1 MAKKGGMN
9 MAVLIAYFS
18 RKGYNYVN
26 GDIIELKEGNTQ
38 VAAKKL
44 QKIVGGDLF
53 EIAQKKEYS
62 NDYRECV
69 AEAKKDYLEGVR
81 PELKQY
87 LEDIDKYDT
96 IYLGYP
102 NYCGTMPVA
111 VFAFLEKYRFEGK
124 TILPFCTNEGSK
136 MGKSERDI
144 KAICPNAI
152 LKEGLPL
159 HGADI
164 QSCDAQLK
172 EWVERTKS

>member
-1 MAKKGGMN
+1 MAN
-9 MAVLIAYFS
+9 LIAYFS

-26 GDIIELKEGNTQ
+26 GDIIELKEGNTA

-44 QKIVGGDLF
+44 QAIVGGDLF
-53 EIAQKKEYS
+53 EIEQEKAYS
-62 NDYRECV
+62 DDYRECV
-69 AEAKKDYLEGVR
+69 AQAKKDYLEGVR
-81 PELKQY
+81 PKLKKY
-87 LEDIDKYDT
+87 PENIEKYDR

-111 VFAFLEKYRFEGK
+111 VFAFLEKYGFEGK
-124 TILPFCTNEGSK
+124 TILPFCTNEGSR

-144 KAICPNAI
+144 ANTCPKAI

-164 QSCDAQLK
+164 QKCDGELK
-172 EWVERTKS
+172 AWAERTKD

>member
-1 MAKKGGMN
+1 MAT
-9 MAVLIAYFS
+9 LIAYFS
-18 RKGYNYVN
+18 RNGMNYVN
-26 GDIIELKEGNTQ
+26 GNIIDLKEGNTQ

-53 EIAQKKEYS
+53 EIEQENPYS
-62 NDYRECV
+62 YDYRECV

-81 PELKQY
+81 PKLKRY
-87 LEDIDKYDT
+87 PENIEKYDK

-111 VFAFLEKYRFEGK
+111 VFAFLEKYGFEGK

-144 KAICPNAI
+144 ANTCPKAI
-152 LKEGLPL
+152 LKKGLSL

-164 QSCDAQLK
+164 QSCDGLLK
-172 EWVERTKS
+172 AWVEQTQD